1 MKNQKIETRL
11 INKLKQIKTKDIYI
25 IKENLVKIDDFLIE
39 IEDER
44 VYIIDENKR
53 FGLEGNKEIE
63 NLYLKIKNK
72 VLEFKKEKDKN
83 IENIKT
89 QIIKILKQPETM
101 NNSIQK
107 SYYTISKDKESLL
120 VPREKNH
127 ITYSIFENGIS
138 TFYNIERDK
147 IEVEILNLIEK
158 TIIYLNLISNYK
170 ENFNIKIDKDLY
182 KDQVIDDILI
192 KTFIK
197 KVEDY
202 EITHNYIE
210 NIFTTKRADNQIRI
224 NQHSIK
230 IINKNFD
237 ISIEN
242 NELHKNLSKL
252 SHSCIKTVEENYLKG
267 LNKSYI
273 ETEEV
278 KVIEIDDEENKP
290 IYISKDQNNIV
301 WIYGQI
307 RIINL
312 SEGLNKKILKN
323 YFQIK
328 KEKDTGLLEKFKEN
342 YEDNLYSISKINKTK
357 KLITFTK
364 KTNVDIPKDMAFIE
378 IKMEII
384 NNKFAITIKD
394 VYTKKSKTFYDISIS
409 NDIFLELWKVMN

>member
-1 MKNQKIETRL
+1 
-11 INKLKQIKTKDIYI
+11 
-25 IKENLVKIDDFLIE
+25 
-39 IEDER
+39 
-44 VYIIDENKR
+44 
-53 FGLEGNKEIE
+53 
-63 NLYLKIKNK
+63 
-72 VLEFKKEKDKN
+72 
-83 IENIKT
+83 
-89 QIIKILKQPETM
+89 M

-224 NQHSIK
+224 DQHSIK

-237 ISIEN
+237 INIKN

-278 KVIEIDDEENKP
+278 KVIEIDNEENKP
-290 IYISKDQNNIV
+290 IYISNDQNNII
-301 WIYGQI
+301 WIYAQI

-312 SEGLNKKILKN
+312 SEDLNEKILKN

-328 KEKDTGLLEKFKEN
+328 KEKDTSLLEKFKEN
-342 YEDNLYSISKINKTK
+342 YGNSLYTISKINKTK

-378 IKMEII
+378 IKMEIV

-394 VYTKKSKTFYDISIS
+394 VYTKKSKTFYDISIT
-409 NDIFLELWKVMN
+409 NDVFLELWKVMN